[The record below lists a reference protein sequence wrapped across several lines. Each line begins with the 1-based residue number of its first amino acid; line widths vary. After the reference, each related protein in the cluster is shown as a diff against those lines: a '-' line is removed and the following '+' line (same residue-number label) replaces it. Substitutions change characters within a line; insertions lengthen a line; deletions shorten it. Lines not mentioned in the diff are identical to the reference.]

1 MKTPLYYGYHVVAAS
16 FVIQGVTIGGIFAY
30 GVLFKELEAE
40 FGWSRAAIAGASSVS
55 MIVMGMMAV
64 VAGRL
69 NDRVGPRGLLT
80 VSALFYG
87 IAFMLL
93 ATLQA
98 QWQLY
103 LFYGLLVGIGLCT
116 HDVVTLSTVAR
127 WFTRRRGLV
136 SGIVKCGTGTGQ
148 LLIPLAVAALVAAF
162 GWRTAC
168 IVFGASALVVL
179 AAAAQPMR
187 RDPQSIG
194 LRGDDGASGTPPPA
208 PQALRAAPGT
218 ETGAHRPL
226 LWLLCGVQFLVFS
239 CLVTTQVHIAAHAT
253 DLGLSR
259 GTAAGIL
266 STVGGVSVLGRLT
279 IGGLIDRMG
288 GRRALIACF
297 TTLLASYVWLQFATT
312 PWMLFAFAAI
322 YGLAHGGF
330 FTVMSPTVAEYF
342 GLRAHGMLFGTVLL
356 FGSIG
361 GAIGP
366 LAAGASFDASGS
378 YRIAFVTL
386 GAIAVTGLI
395 LVASLLPRKHGPRA
409 AVGGA

>member
-1 MKTPLYYGYHVVAAS
+1 MYYGYRIISAS
-16 FVIQGVTIGGIFAY
+16 FVIQGVTIGGVFAY

-40 FGWSRAAIAGASSVS
+40 FGWSRAAIAGASSMA

-69 NDRVGPRGLLT
+69 NDLIGPRWLLT
-80 VSALFYG
+80 ASALFYG
-87 IAFMLL
+87 LGFLL
-93 ATLQA
+93 FSALQT

-127 WFTRRRGLV
+127 WFARRRGFV
-136 SGIVKCGTGTGQ
+136 SGIVKSGTGTGQ

-162 GWRTAC
+162 GWRSAC
-168 IVFGASALVVL
+168 VIFGAAALLLL
-179 AAAAQPMR
+179 AVAAQLMR
-187 RDPQSIG
+187 RDPESVG
-194 LRGDDGASGTPPPA
+194 LRSEESAQHIVQPPSEVLHGE
-208 PQALRAAPGT
+208 PQAEARVR
-218 ETGAHRPL
+218 RPL

-259 GTAAGIL
+259 ATAAGVL
-266 STVGGVSVLGRLT
+266 STVGGVSVLGRLM

-297 TTLLASYVWLQFATT
+297 STLLVSFVWLQFATA
-312 PWMLFAFAAI
+312 PWSLFAFAAL

-342 GLRAHGMLFGTVLL
+342 GVRAHGALFGMVLL

-361 GAIGP
+361 GALGP
-366 LAAGASFDASGS
+366 LLAGASFDASGS
-378 YRIAFVTL
+378 YRIAFLTL
-386 GAIAVTGLI
+386 GAIAIAGLI
-395 LVASLLPRKHGPRA
+395 LVVTLLPPMRGPRA
-409 AVGGA
+409 SVTAA